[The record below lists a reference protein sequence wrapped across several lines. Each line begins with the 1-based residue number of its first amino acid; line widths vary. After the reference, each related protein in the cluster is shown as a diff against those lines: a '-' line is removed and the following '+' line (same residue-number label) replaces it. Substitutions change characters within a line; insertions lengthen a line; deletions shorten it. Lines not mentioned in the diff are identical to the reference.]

1 MNQNQRDAVE
11 WIPRAGAAAEPAALV
26 LTCEH
31 ASERLPAP
39 WRWSARDQRL
49 VGTHWSHDLGAADI
63 TRAIARARGCA
74 AVLSRFS
81 RLLVDPNRTLDQPG
95 LFRELAEGEPVELNA
110 GLAPD
115 DRQRR
120 LDGYYHPYHR
130 AIERMLEDNP
140 GAPLLS
146 VHTFT
151 PRYEGAHR
159 AMEIGVLFTRHE
171 RPSWALADRL
181 GHAGY
186 AVALNEPYSALD
198 GFASSPERHADVH
211 GRPWIE
217 LEIRQD
223 IAIEPARWQPLAELL
238 AAELPALFATHAG

>member
-1 MNQNQRDAVE
+1 MTDSDAFE
-11 WIPRAGAAAEPAALV
+11 WIPREHAAAEAPLV

-39 WRWSARDQRL
+39 WSWSERDQRL
-49 VGTHWSHDLGAADI
+49 IGTHWSHDIGAADI
-63 TRAIARARGCA
+63 TRAIARALGCA

-81 RLLVDPNRTLDQPG
+81 RLLVDPNRALDQPG
-95 LFRELAEGEPVELNA
+95 LFRERAEGEPVELNA

-115 DRQRR
+115 ERQRR
-120 LDGYYHPYHR
+120 LDRYYHPFHR
-130 AIERMLEDNP
+130 AIERMLVDNP

-171 RPSWALADRL
+171 RPAWALADRL
-181 GHAGY
+181 GHAGFV
-186 AVALNEPYSALD
+186 VALNEPYSALD
-198 GFASSPERHADVH
+198 GFASSPERHADAH
-211 GRPWIE
+211 ARPWIE

-223 IAIEPARWQPLAELL
+223 IAADVARWQPLAATL
-238 AAELPALFATHAG
+238 AAEVPKIFASESG